1 MENKRMQKTNYSRSD
16 LLRLEPLKL
25 HEYLT
30 DNFTIT
36 IPDRLDSVEEV
47 SRTAELISRATAYY
61 SFLESMRVEANLK
74 KNNLQGFCC
83 NHRRSRFKESLSKRI
98 CKYAKTRTD
107 F

>member
-1 MENKRMQKTNYSRSD
+1 MVQRTNYSRSD

-47 SRTAELISRATAYY
+47 SRTAELISKTTAYY
-61 SFLESMRVEANLK
+61 SFLGIQA
-74 KNNLQGFCC
+74 
-83 NHRRSRFKESLSKRI
+83 RI
-98 CKYAKTRTD
+98 LGNSITEMKAFYRTYYCKI
-107 F
+107 